1 MRWGTTETTEHVMAE
16 QIADALGAL
25 VGRLA
30 LEHHR
35 DPDAVLRVLIRV
47 VATLATLRAGE
58 ITARAR
64 AYGVR

>member
-1 MRWGTTETTEHVMAE
+1 MTMRWGTTETTEHVMAE

-35 DPDAVLRVLIRV
+35 DPDAVLRVLI
-47 VATLATLRAGE
+47 LSL
-58 ITARAR
+58 IHI
-64 AYGVR
+64 